1 MKIIRRNRKFV
12 VGKDKKITLKDKG
25 SIYLNNND
33 NISIHFN
40 KKINYDEEKKNW
52 GFYPIPS
59 INKRLKKFNLKAA
72 LVESKN
78 FDTFFVMLVVK
89 NKQKIVDFKKYC
101 KKENIKVIAW
111 LNTKNLNLFKKILK
125 N

>member
-40 KKINYDEEKKNW
+40 KKI
-52 GFYPIPS
+52 
-59 INKRLKKFNLKAA
+59 L
-72 LVESKN
+72 
-78 FDTFFVMLVVK
+78 
-89 NKQKIVDFKKYC
+89 
-101 KKENIKVIAW
+101 
-111 LNTKNLNLFKKILK
+111 
-125 N
+125 